1 MKRELINKYSLYL
14 GGNQMLKD
22 AKDTKVVETKN
33 VKLAIDEMVVKA
45 HKALDI
51 MDNFT
56 QEQVDHIVHQMAIAG
71 LNASFELAKLAHEET
86 GRGLTEDKVIKNM
99 FATEE
104 IWHSIKR
111 DKTVGI
117 IENDKE
123 HRLIKVAEPLGVLAG
138 VTPVTNPTSTTMFKS
153 LIALKT
159 RNPIIFGFHPQ
170 AQKCSVAA
178 AKVMLKAAVAAGA
191 PEGVIQWIDKPSLEA
206 TSYLM
211 NNEGI
216 ASVLAT
222 GGPGMVK
229 AAYSTG
235 KPALGVG
242 PGNGPAYIEK
252 TANIKRAVNDIIM
265 SKTFDNGMVCASENS
280 AVIDQDIY
288 DEVKSLFEKNKVY
301 FIKKSDYKKLSE
313 AMFRP
318 EGGVK
323 GPIAGRSAIEIANL
337 AGIKVP
343 DDTKV
348 IGVEIT
354 GVGPDEPLSA
364 EKLSP
369 VLSVYKVSGHKDAF
383 AKVDALLH
391 FGGLGHTAAIHTM
404 NDDLATQFGIKMK
417 ASRVLVNTPAAI
429 GGIGNLYNEMIPSL
443 TLGTGS
449 WGKNSISHNVSSFD
463 LLNIKTIAKRRNN
476 MQWIKQPRVYYE
488 KTSVRY
494 LEDLEGMKR
503 AFIVCDPKMV
513 QLGYVDTI
521 TDELKCS
528 KVNVEYSMFSD
539 VDNIVTTDIVQRGVT
554 QMKLFKPDTIIALGG
569 GTTMDTAKNMW
580 LFYEHPDVDLFGAKQ
595 GFIDIRKRTYKF
607 PKPEKAQFIAIPT
620 TFGTGAEV
628 TPFSSIIDTKT
639 GTKYPIADYALT
651 PDVAIIDSQ
660 FVETM
665 PKEIMAES
673 GMDVLNNAIESFV
686 ANMASDYTRPY
697 ALQAIKLVFDNLQNA
712 VNGDKDAQAE
722 MHNASTLAGISFG
735 NAFAGVG
742 HSITDVLTNAYG
754 IRHGLAAIIAL
765 PQVINYNFKQPTKIT
780 MWPKY
785 ESFRADS
792 DYALIANYI
801 GLTGSDNESLK
812 DALVKKIIELA
823 HTVGI
828 KLSLKDNF
836 IKKSEF
842 DEKLD
847 ELSESAFGDQ
857 FSFTNPKEPL
867 IAELK
872 QILEDMY
879 VGKGI
884 EK

>member
-1 MKRELINKYSLYL
+1 MVKGS
-14 GGNQMLKD
+14 
-22 AKDTKVVETKN
+22 KDTKVS
-33 VKLAIDEMVVKA
+33 VKTDKKEEVKPVIDAMVVKA

-51 MDNFT
+51 MDSFT

-71 LNASFELAKLAHEET
+71 LNANFELAKLAYKET
-86 GRGLTEDKVIKNM
+86 GRGVVEDKVIKNM
-99 FATEE
+99 YSTEE

-138 VTPVTNPTSTTMFKS
+138 VTPVTNPTSTAMFKS
-153 LIALKT
+153 LIAMKT

-170 AQKCSVAA
+170 AQESSVAA
-178 AKVMLKAAVAAGA
+178 AKVMLKAAVDAGA
-191 PEGVIQWIDKPSLEA
+191 PEGVIQWIKKPSIEA

-211 NNEGI
+211 NNDGV

-252 TANIKRAVNDIIM
+252 TANIKRAVNDIVL

-280 AVIDQDIY
+280 AIVDADIY
-288 DEVKSLFEKNKVY
+288 DEVKSLFEKNKIF
-301 FIKKSDYKKLSE
+301 FIKKSEYKQLAE

-323 GPIAGRSAIEIANL
+323 GPIAGKSAVEIAKL

-343 DDTKV
+343 SDTKV
-348 IGVEIT
+348 LGVEISK
-354 GVGPDEPLSA
+354 VGPDEPLSA

-369 VLSVYKVSGHKDAF
+369 VLSVYKVAGHKEGFEKADE
-383 AKVDALLH
+383 LLH
-391 FGGLGHTAAIHTM
+391 FGGLGHTVGIHTM
-404 NDDLATQFGIKMK
+404 DEDLATEFGIKMK

-476 MQWIKQPRVYYE
+476 MQWIKQPRVYFE

-503 AFIVCDPKMV
+503 AFIVCDPIMV
-513 QLGYVDTI
+513 QLGFVDTI
-521 TDELKCS
+521 TDELKRS
-528 KVNVEYSMFSD
+528 KVHVEYSMFSD
-539 VDNIVTTDIVQRGVT
+539 VDSIVTTDVVKRGVT
-554 QMKLFKPDTIIALGG
+554 QMNLFKPDTIIALGG
-569 GTTMDTAKNMW
+569 GTTMDTAKDMW

-607 PKPEKAQFIAIPT
+607 PKPEKAQFVAIPT
-620 TFGTGAEV
+620 TYGTGAEV

-665 PKEIMAES
+665 PKSIIPES
-673 GMDVLNNAIESFV
+673 GMDILNNAIESYV
-686 ANMASDYTRPY
+686 ANMSSDYTRPY
-697 ALQAIKLVFDNLQNA
+697 ALQAIKLVFDNLEKA
-712 VNGDKDAQAE
+712 AAGDKNAQAE
-722 MHNASTLAGISFG
+722 MHNASTLAGMSFG

-742 HSITDVLTNAYG
+742 HSITDALTNAYG
-754 IRHGLAAIIAL
+754 IRHGLASIIAL
-765 PQVINYNFKQPTKIT
+765 PQVINYNFEQPTKIT

-792 DYALIANYI
+792 DYANIARYI
-801 GLTGSDNESLK
+801 GLTGENDRALK
-812 DALVKKIIELA
+812 DALVKKIIDLA
-823 HTVGI
+823 HALGI
-828 KLSLKDNF
+828 KLSLKDNY
-836 IKKSEF
+836 IDKKEF

-847 ELSESAFGDQ
+847 SLSEAAFGDQ

-867 IAELK
+867 ISELK
-872 QILEDMY
+872 QVLENMY